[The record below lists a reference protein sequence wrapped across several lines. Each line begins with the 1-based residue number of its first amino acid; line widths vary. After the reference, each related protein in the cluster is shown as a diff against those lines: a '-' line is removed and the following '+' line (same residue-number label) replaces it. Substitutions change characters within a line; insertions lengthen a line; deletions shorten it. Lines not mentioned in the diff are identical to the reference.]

1 MLMLAASLA
10 SQQQPRSANFTRL
23 FQPLVHRRVVKTQ
36 LIPYENHTDKINIQP
51 QREKILKLARASDAR
66 VSVRNHGSV
75 SVFL

>member
-1 MLMLAASLA
+1 MLAASLA
-10 SQQQPRSANFTRL
+10 SQQQPRSADFTRS
-23 FQPLVHRRVVKTQ
+23 FQPSVHRRVVKTQ

-51 QREKILKLARASDAR
+51 QREKILKLARASDAS